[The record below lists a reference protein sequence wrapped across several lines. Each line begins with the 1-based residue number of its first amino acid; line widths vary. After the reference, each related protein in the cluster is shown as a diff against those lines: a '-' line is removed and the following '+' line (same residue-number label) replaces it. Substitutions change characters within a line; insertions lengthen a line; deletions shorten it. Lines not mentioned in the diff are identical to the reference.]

1 MHRASRNGRCYRG
14 RHPREDDIQRG
25 SDFDGLGNKADVLTK
40 PCLADSFYHG
50 VDDLPRLTIDVGAGP
65 VD

>member
-1 MHRASRNGRCYRG
+1 MHRASRNECRHRG
-14 RHPREDDIQRG
+14 RHPREDDIERR
-25 SDFDGLGNKADVLTK
+25 SDLDGLGNKADVLTK
-40 PCLADSFYHG
+40 PCLADSFYHS